1 MPLFIRPIEIIDVL
15 YFTILLITGIY
26 KWIYIGRF
34 SALIDVKKKEL
45 PIRFPRINPR
55 LLYIPLFSYFY
66 EYYLILR
73 FREKSKTLNI
83 IRILFGF
90 KLVEL
95 ISVVLLFQTFWPY
108 PVNLIALS
116 LYHLVL
122 IGKMFCRY
130 KWMEICRIDYIP
142 SGKPSI
148 SNSSK

>member
-1 MPLFIRPIEIIDVL
+1 MPLFIRPLEIIDVF
-15 YFTILLITGIY
+15 YITILLITGIY
-26 KWIYIGRF
+26 KWIYIGKF
-34 SALIDVKKKEL
+34 SALIDVKKKEI
-45 PIRFPRINPR
+45 PIRFQRLYPS
-55 LLYIPLFSYFY
+55 LLYIPFFSYFY
-66 EYYLILR
+66 ECYLIFR
-73 FREKSKTLNI
+73 FREKAKTLTI
-83 IRILFGF
+83 IRIFLGF
-90 KLVEL
+90 KIVEL
-95 ISVVLLFQTFWPY
+95 LSVVLLFQTFWPY